1 MACSDI
7 TVKVDPANASAPNS
21 TAISSPT
28 IFNYPVQPINDTGRQ
43 MALGA
48 IVGTLVDALLGG
60 DGAAG
65 AAQAESEWK
74 SMLDNYLKAKGQSE
88 IDRVPGERA
97 KLADFETDLKNQ
109 LADYRTKADEYYS
122 KLAPLDT
129 ELDREFKEYMTKSHN
144 EFDLSNT
151 TCVDDALR
159 AVCQYVTCGYTPDYT
174 GIASRARA
182 DAEIAERTSLDE
194 ACRLSNRYNTHV
206 GDYRARQ
213 SRLQMHTTALL
224 ATNKGREDERQFMWK
239 TNQDMRFALVDKME
253 GIRLG
258 RRELSYKYDALAIK
272 TMEQRWA
279 EFAQEHL
286 KLESAG
292 TAIGENRWTAYNESA
307 FKSFREGGEMLAA
320 AAQAYQFLAASI
332 RATAKQSGGGAGLG
346 ALLPALGTVLTVFNG
361 GCGSVLG
368 GFFSRPQECC
378 PAATPTP
385 TP

>member
-7 TVKVDPANASAPNS
+7 TVDIQAASATAPNS
-21 TAISSPT
+21 TAVSAPT
-28 IFNYPVQPINDTGRQ
+28 VFNYPVQPVNDTGRQ

-48 IVGTLVDALLGG
+48 IIGTLVDALLGG

-74 SMLDNYLKAKGQSE
+74 GMLNNYLKAKGQAE
-88 IDRVPGERA
+88 LDRVPTERD
-97 KLADFETDLKNQ
+97 KLPHFETDLKNQ
-109 LADYRTKADEYYS
+109 LADLRAKADEYYI

-129 ELDREFKEYMTKSHN
+129 ELDREFKEYMTKAHN

-174 GIASRARA
+174 SIATRARA
-182 DAEIAERTSLDE
+182 DAEVESLSALQD
-194 ACRLSNRYNTHV
+194 ACQLSNRYNTRV
-206 GDYRARQ
+206 GDHRAMQ
-213 SRLQMHTTALL
+213 VRLQMHSTALL
-224 ATNKGREDERQFMWK
+224 ATNKAREDERQFMWK
-239 TNQDMRFALVDKME
+239 TNQDMRFSLLDKME
-253 GIRLG
+253 SIRLG
-258 RRELSYKYDALAIK
+258 RRDLSFKYDQFATK
-272 TMEQRWA
+272 TMESRWA
-279 EFAQEHL
+279 DFAKEHL
-286 KLESAG
+286 SM
-292 TAIGENRWTAYNESA
+292 ENGATSIAERQWSNFSESA

-346 ALLPALGTVLTVFNG
+346 ALLPALATVLTVFS
-361 GCGSVLG
+361 GSCSGILP

-378 PAATPTP
+378 PAA
-385 TP
+385 